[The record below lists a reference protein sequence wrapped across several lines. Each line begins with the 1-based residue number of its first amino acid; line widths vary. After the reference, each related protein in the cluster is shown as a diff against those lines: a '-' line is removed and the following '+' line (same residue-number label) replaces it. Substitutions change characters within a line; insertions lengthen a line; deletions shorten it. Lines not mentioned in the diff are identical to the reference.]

1 VVERKLELQLLD
13 AAKSFTN
20 GGIIAYPT
28 EAVFGLGCDPD
39 NKQAIIRLLALKQRS
54 TEKGLILLASDYYQ
68 LQPYIDEKKLSKS
81 KLVEIKARWP
91 AAITQIMPAKKNISA
106 LLTGG
111 RNTIAVRITQH
122 PDVIRLCQLTQK
134 AIISTSAN
142 MSGRATATAWQ
153 QVVDQ
158 FPDQIDKL
166 IKTQTLG
173 LLKPSTIIDA
183 LTGKVLRA

>member
-1 VVERKLELQLLD
+1 MLELQLLD
-13 AAKSFTN
+13 AAKSLAN

-39 NKQAIIRLLALKQRS
+39 NEQAIIRLLTLKQRS
-54 TEKGLILLASDYYQ
+54 VEKGLILLASDYYQ
-68 LQPYIDEKKLSKS
+68 LQPFIDEENLSKS
-81 KLVEIKARWP
+81 KLAEIKARWP
-91 AAITQIMPAKKNISA
+91 AVITQIMPAKKNISV

-122 PDVIRLCQLTQK
+122 PDVVRLCQLTQK

-142 MSGRATATAWQ
+142 ISGQTTATVWQ
-153 QVVDQ
+153 QVVEQ
-158 FPDQIDKL
+158 FPSQIDKL

-173 LLKPSTIIDA
+173 LSKPSTIIDA
-183 LTGKVLRA
+183 LTGKVLRV